1 MWEQS
6 ESGQVKH
13 PFEPIVLGA
22 TLLMIP
28 VIIVQRDATSDG
40 WQTAASVA
48 NWAIWAVFAAEM
60 TFILTVAPQKLAL
73 YERTGSTP
81 SLSLSPARYT
91 AAYSR
96 R

>member
-13 PFEPIVLGA
+13 PCEPIVLGA

-40 WQTAASVA
+40 WQTTASIA
-48 NWAIWAVFAAEM
+48 NWLIWVVFAAEM
-60 TFILTVAPQKLAL
+60 TFILTVTPRKLAA
-73 YERTGSTP
+73 YGFTGST
-81 SLSLSPARYT
+81 R
-91 AAYSR
+91 
-96 R
+96 